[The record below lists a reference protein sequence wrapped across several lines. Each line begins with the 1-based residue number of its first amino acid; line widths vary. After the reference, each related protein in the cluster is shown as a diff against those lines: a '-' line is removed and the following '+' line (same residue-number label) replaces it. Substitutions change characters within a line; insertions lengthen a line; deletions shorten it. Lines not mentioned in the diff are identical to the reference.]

1 MLVVVVGATS
11 AKLIYV
17 EENLPLPVSV
27 CVCVCV
33 CVCVKKDIKKGLT
46 GSYYYLG
53 NE

>member
-27 CVCVCV
+27 CVCV
-33 CVCVKKDIKKGLT
+33 KKDIKKGLT